1 MNTAST
7 ATLENTYWK
16 LAEMNGK
23 PIVTPA
29 DAKEVHI
36 ILTNEGENKR
46 VKGHAGCNSLGGSY
60 TLSGNEIKFITITT
74 KMMCV
79 DRMDV
84 EDFLLNALSV
94 ANRYKI
100 TGETL
105 ELFQGDTLVARF
117 QSVYLK

>member
-1 MNTAST
+1 MSSAST

-23 PIVTPA
+23 PLTTPA

-36 ILTNEGENKR
+36 VLTNEGDSKR
-46 VKGHAGCNSLGGSY
+46 IKGYAGCNSLGGSY
-60 TLSGNEIKFITITT
+60 TLSGNEIKFIAITT

-84 EDFLLNALSV
+84 EDYLLKALSS

-100 TGETL
+100 IGETL
-105 ELFQGDTLVARF
+105 ELYQGDALVARF